1 MLAFA
6 LMGQNFLSLSVFL
19 FSMNWSA
26 PWPHG
31 ARENPGMLSPVQGF
45 KQQEGAFLMTL
56 DNIHSFPGFCNPLFI
71 FPLMA
76 PVLTFYPGLLVI
88 LSQAPLF
95 LLVAESPTG
104 STSHHRMWC
113 DRELGLEVKLWHS
126 CLARRHQ
133 VTGLTHGLGTDFP
146 DGSWLW
152 LTFPESLF
160 LTLSYL
166 PDSIKSPT
174 VTLSN
179 PSTIICLGKNN
190 FVWGAIF
197 HSSSSYCC
205 LTGSH
210 LLLFCSKMSP
220 ACGTGVPICL
230 PSSHTLLF
238 CLTLKWQLCR
248 HYSIL
253 YLFIFLHSKMQKY
266 KYTHTHIYMYIG
278 WKWASDEGI
287 ERRSLG
293 QTPMV

>member
-19 FSMNWSA
+19 FSMNWSS

-113 DRELGLEVKLWHS
+113 AQGAGLGGQIVAQLPCKEAPSDRSYSWPGHWFS
-126 CLARRHQ
+126 WWQLA
-133 VTGLTHGLGTDFP
+133 LTHL
-146 DGSWLW
+146 SWV
-152 LTFPESLF
+152 T
-160 LTLSYL
+160 L
-166 PDSIKSPT
+166 PDTVIPT
-174 VTLSN
+174 
-179 PSTIICLGKNN
+179 
-190 FVWGAIF
+190 
-197 HSSSSYCC
+197 
-205 LTGSH
+205 
-210 LLLFCSKMSP
+210 
-220 ACGTGVPICL
+220 
-230 PSSHTLLF
+230 
-238 CLTLKWQLCR
+238 WQ
-248 HYSIL
+248 H
-253 YLFIFLHSKMQKY
+253 
-266 KYTHTHIYMYIG
+266 
-278 WKWASDEGI
+278 
-287 ERRSLG
+287 
-293 QTPMV
+293 

>member
-104 STSHHRMWC
+104 QHIPSQDVVCT
-113 DRELGLEVKLWHS
+113 
-126 CLARRHQ
+126 
-133 VTGLTHGLGTDFP
+133 
-146 DGSWLW
+146 GSWAWRSNCGTAALQGGTKW
-152 LTFPESLF
+152 QVLLMAWALIF
-160 LTLSYL
+160 LMAAGSDSPFLS
-166 PDSIKSPT
+166 
-174 VTLSN
+174 
-179 PSTIICLGKNN
+179 
-190 FVWGAIF
+190 
-197 HSSSSYCC
+197 HSSWHCHTYLTALSPPLSLYQILPPSFAWERTILFGGLFFILLPLIAAWQEAISCC
-205 LTGSH
+205 SAPKCH
-210 LLLFCSKMSP
+210 LPVELESQF
-220 ACGTGVPICL
+220 A
-230 PSSHTLLF
+230 
-238 CLTLKWQLCR
+238 
-248 HYSIL
+248 SIL
-253 YLFIFLHSKMQKY
+253 P
-266 KYTHTHIYMYIG
+266 
-278 WKWASDEGI
+278 
-287 ERRSLG
+287 
-293 QTPMV
+293 TPFFFAWL